1 MAVSIQ
7 SMRYFTTAL
16 AHGSISAAAE
26 ELNVAA
32 SAVSAAIDRI
42 EAHFQLTLVN
52 RFRSRG
58 ISATAS
64 GQVLDKKFIHLLE
77 EFEAVMSSGSDLQGA
92 LTGALRIGYYAP
104 VAPAFLPDILADL
117 AHGDGQ
123 VTLHLEE
130 CDNNRAQEGFL
141 AGDFDAILFVSD
153 AALPQITFDVLIEA
167 PAYCLTACNHQLA
180 KRDFVH
186 LTDLAEETMIV
197 LNRPLAVDYYRQL
210 FHKAGHNPDKIA
222 YANSTE
228 MVRSLVGAGH
238 GCAVLNMLPATDVSY
253 SGDRLVAKPI
263 KDSLPPL
270 TLAIGYDKANPRRI
284 VSHFVTRCLSYF
296 GEGEGRRLIVDPQAI
311 SAPPKG
317 GSA

>member
-1 MAVSIQ
+1 MTVSIQ

-16 AHGSISAAAE
+16 AHGSISGAAV

-58 ISATAS
+58 ITATTS
-64 GQVLDKKFIHLLE
+64 GRVLERKFNHLLE
-77 EFEAVMSSGSDLQGA
+77 EFEAVMTAGSDLQGA
-92 LTGALRIGYYAP
+92 LTGELRIGYYAP
-104 VAPAFLPDILADL
+104 VAPAFLPDILTDL
-117 AHGDGQ
+117 AGADGQ

-130 CDNNRAQEGFL
+130 CDNDRAQEGFL

-167 PAYCLTACNHQLA
+167 PVYCLTAPDHPLA
-180 KRDFVH
+180 RRACVRLK
-186 LTDLAEETMIV
+186 DLAEETMIV
-197 LNRPLAVDYYRQL
+197 LNRPIAVDYYQQMFRA
-210 FHKAGHNPDKIA
+210 AGHNSAKIA

-238 GCAVLNMLPATDVSY
+238 GCAVLNMLPTTDVSY
-253 SGDRLVAKPI
+253 AGDRLVAMPI
-263 KDSLPPL
+263 RDTLPPL
-270 TLAIGYDKANPRRI
+270 TLALGYDKANPRRM
-284 VSHFVTRCLSYF
+284 VRQFVTRCLSYF
-296 GEGEGRRLIVDPQAI
+296 GEGAGHRHII
-311 SAPPKG
+311 TS
-317 GSA
+317 